1 MDKSLKLDKIACT
14 VMIVMGLLISFLIP
28 TWQTPDEPA
37 HLLMIAQSVHNEKL
51 SENIEKEI
59 GSNNGELQFVKFGK
73 KVNKAKFKKAMTKSP
88 EYTRT
93 EMMPKGISVSIVKH
107 LPATIGIYLGLL
119 LGLPSYW
126 VLQIGEVF
134 ALLFYLYI
142 CYRALRYM
150 PVKKEVMFLIMMS
163 PVAIQQAGS
172 LGYDAVLL
180 PFCFLFISY
189 VLYLDFTRE
198 KIELKN
204 MLILLFMLGFI
215 TYLKVP
221 YFFLAIICLT
231 LPLRKIEIRIGR
243 LEINEA
249 VIVKWRKYVIVAG
262 GVIFVAGVYVFR
274 HNVWIQIIYGMVV
287 ESKRGIYLLKET
299 VATWHQY
306 VIIST
311 IGNFGWLDTPM
322 LYGVVI
328 AVYILFLVLAM
339 FNSDTEKK
347 KRFSVVGVIVVWGTF
362 IIMTLLIMLSMVN
375 HTIMVTLFGAE
386 NLDKTYHIR
395 EALYQIPYIG
405 GLQGRY
411 FIPFIPLMFLPVPQ
425 VKRVNKSSMI
435 VIISVF
441 QILIYGYAIALLL
454 NRYWM

>member
-1 MDKSLKLDKIACT
+1 MDKSLKLDKMACT
-14 VMIVMGLLISFLIP
+14 VMIVIGLLISFLIP

-59 GSNNGELQFVKFGK
+59 GSNDGELQFVKFGE
-73 KVNKAKFKKAMTKSP
+73 KVNKSKFKKAMTKSP

-107 LPATIGIYLGLL
+107 LPATVGIYLGLMI
-119 LGLPSYW
+119 GLPSYW
-126 VLQIGEVF
+126 VLQLGEVF

-142 CYRALRYM
+142 CYRVLRYM

-180 PFCFLFISY
+180 PLCFLFISY
-189 VLYLDFTRE
+189 VMYLDFSSE

-204 MLILLFMLGFI
+204 MAALLIMLGFI

-221 YFFLAIICLT
+221 YFFLAIMCLT
-231 LPLRKIEIRIGR
+231 LPLGKIKIQIGR
-243 LEINEA
+243 LEINESF
-249 VIVKWRKYVIVAG
+249 IVKLRKIIIPAG
-262 GVIFVAGVYVFR
+262 TVVFVAGVYVFR
-274 HNVWIQIIYGMVV
+274 HNVWIQIIYGMVA
-287 ESKRGIYLLKET
+287 EPRRGLYLLKET
-299 VATWHQY
+299 IATWHQY
-306 VIIST
+306 IIIST
-311 IGNFGWLDTPM
+311 VGNFGWLDTPM
-322 LYGVVI
+322 RYSVVI
-328 AVYILFLVLAM
+328 AVYILFLVFA
-339 FNSDTEKK
+339 FINSDKEKK
-347 KRFSVVGVIVVWGTF
+347 KSFSIGGAVIVWGTF
-362 IIMTLLIMLSMVN
+362 LVMTLLIMLSMVN
-375 HTIMVTLFGAE
+375 HTIMVILFGAE
-386 NLDKTYHIR
+386 NLNKTYHIR

-425 VKRVNKSSMI
+425 VKQVKRSSMI

-441 QILIYGYAIALLL
+441 QIFIYGYSIALLL
-454 NRYWM
+454 RRYWM

>member
-1 MDKSLKLDKIACT
+1 MDKSLKLDKMACT
-14 VMIVMGLLISFLIP
+14 VMIVIGLLISFLIP

-59 GSNNGELQFVKFGK
+59 GSNDGELQFVKFGK

-88 EYTRT
+88 EYTKA

-163 PVAIQQAGS
+163 PIAIQQAGS

-204 MLILLFMLGFI
+204 MLILLFMIGFI

-221 YFFLAIICLT
+221 YFFLALICLT
-231 LPLRKIEIRIGR
+231 LPLRKMEICIGR

-249 VIVKWRKYVIVAG
+249 VIVKWRKYVIIAG

-274 HNVWIQIIYGMVV
+274 HNVWIQIIYGMVA
-287 ESKRGIYLLKET
+287 ESRRGIYLLKET

-328 AVYILFLVLAM
+328 AVYILFLIFAM
-339 FNSDTEKK
+339 FNSDKEKK
-347 KRFSVVGVIVVWGTF
+347 KRFSVIGAVVVWGTF

-375 HTIMVTLFGAE
+375 HTIMVVLFGAE

-411 FIPFIPLMFLPVPQ
+411 FVPFIPLMFLPVPQ
-425 VKRVNKSSMI
+425 VKQVKKSTMI
-435 VIISVF
+435 IIISVF
-441 QILIYGYAIALLL
+441 QVLIYGYAIALLL

>member
-1 MDKSLKLDKIACT
+1 MDKSLKLDKMACT
-14 VMIVMGLLISFLIP
+14 VMIVIGLLISFLIP

-59 GSNNGELQFVKFGK
+59 GSNDGELQFVKFGE
-73 KVNKAKFKKAMTKSP
+73 KVNKSKFKKAMTKSP
-88 EYTRT
+88 KYTRT

-107 LPATIGIYLGLL
+107 LPATVGIYLGLMI
-119 LGLPSYW
+119 GLPSYW
-126 VLQIGEVF
+126 VLQLGEVF

-142 CYRALRYM
+142 CYRALRYI

-180 PFCFLFISY
+180 PLCFLFISY
-189 VLYLDFTRE
+189 VMYLDFSSE

-204 MLILLFMLGFI
+204 MAALLIILGFI

-221 YFFLAIICLT
+221 YFFLAIMCLT
-231 LPLRKIEIRIGR
+231 LPLGKMKIQIGR

-249 VIVKWRKYVIVAG
+249 FIVKWRKIIIPAG
-262 GVIFVAGVYVFR
+262 MVVFVAGVYVFR
-274 HNVWIQIIYGMVV
+274 HNVWIQIIYGMVA
-287 ESKRGIYLLKET
+287 EPRRGLYLLKET
-299 VATWHQY
+299 IATWHQY
-306 VIIST
+306 IIIST
-311 IGNFGWLDTPM
+311 VGNFGWLDTPM
-322 LYGVVI
+322 RYSVVI
-328 AVYILFLVLAM
+328 AVYILFLVFA
-339 FNSDTEKK
+339 FINSDKEKK
-347 KRFSVVGVIVVWGTF
+347 KSFSIGGAVIVWGTF
-362 IIMTLLIMLSMVN
+362 LVMTLLVMLSMVN
-375 HTIMVTLFGAE
+375 HTIMVILFGAE
-386 NLDKTYHIR
+386 NLNKTYHIR

-425 VKRVNKSSMI
+425 VKQVKRSSMI

-441 QILIYGYAIALLL
+441 QIFIYGYSIALLL
-454 NRYWM
+454 RRYWM

>member
-1 MDKSLKLDKIACT
+1 MDKSLKLDKMACT
-14 VMIVMGLLISFLIP
+14 VMIVIGLLISFLIP

-59 GSNNGELQFVKFGK
+59 GSNDGELQFVKFGE
-73 KVNKAKFKKAMTKSP
+73 KVNKSKFKKAMTKSP

-107 LPATIGIYLGLL
+107 LPATVGIYLGLMI
-119 LGLPSYW
+119 GLPSYW
-126 VLQIGEVF
+126 VLQLGEVF

-180 PFCFLFISY
+180 PLCFLFISY
-189 VLYLDFTRE
+189 VMYLDFSSE

-204 MLILLFMLGFI
+204 MAALLIMLGFI

-221 YFFLAIICLT
+221 YFFLAIMCLT
-231 LPLRKIEIRIGR
+231 LPLGKMKIQIGR

-249 VIVKWRKYVIVAG
+249 FIVKWRKIIILAG
-262 GVIFVAGVYVFR
+262 TVVFVAGVYVFR
-274 HNVWIQIIYGMVV
+274 HNVWIQIIYGMVA
-287 ESKRGIYLLKET
+287 EPRRGLYLLKET
-299 VATWHQY
+299 IATWHQY
-306 VIIST
+306 IIIST
-311 IGNFGWLDTPM
+311 VGNFGWLDTPM
-322 LYGVVI
+322 RYSVVI
-328 AVYILFLVLAM
+328 AVYILFLVFA
-339 FNSDTEKK
+339 FINSDKEKK
-347 KRFSVVGVIVVWGTF
+347 KSFSIGGAVIVWGTF
-362 IIMTLLIMLSMVN
+362 LVMTLLVMLSMVN
-375 HTIMVTLFGAE
+375 HTIMVILFGAE
-386 NLDKTYHIR
+386 NLNKTYHIR

-425 VKRVNKSSMI
+425 VKQVKRSSMI

-441 QILIYGYAIALLL
+441 QIFIYGYSIALLL
-454 NRYWM
+454 RRYWM